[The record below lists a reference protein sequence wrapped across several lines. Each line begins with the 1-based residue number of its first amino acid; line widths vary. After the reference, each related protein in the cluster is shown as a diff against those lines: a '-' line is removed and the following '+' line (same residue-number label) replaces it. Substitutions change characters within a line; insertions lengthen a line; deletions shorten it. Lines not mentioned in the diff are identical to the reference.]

1 MEPRNRQ
8 EVRRPRHP
16 EVLHHLLWKAVPLPD
31 HQRLAQRGLRAPDT
45 VSAAQLEAAVTR
57 RWPSAAGAAGHWRRL
72 FEHLAYRDQGAPGAA
87 DLAALR
93 RRRRAVL
100 ASLASPRRA
109 Q

>member
-1 MEPRNRQ
+1 
-8 EVRRPRHP
+8 
-16 EVLHHLLWKAVPLPD
+16 
-31 HQRLAQRGLRAPDT
+31 
-45 VSAAQLEAAVTR
+45 VTR